1 MNGNLYKTAKTR
13 FLVRSKKSG
22 QLLGYALLLPEVT
35 VDDGDAHLVPWP
47 DDELQPIDP
56 VVGFNESTT
65 ENEAVAEL
73 DISSSVSSE
82 CDPSEMP
89 DKQSLTTLCQTN
101 LAPQS
106 EVAVDTVLLSSQ
118 PSSQVSEVVRDAV
131 DQDLEAIDNNKGM
144 QLKRKKEVTYKED
157 IIGHGG
163 GQGQG
168 PSSKIIK
175 LEKTDHSPEDE
186 GSLNPQE
193 NSGMYD
199 IFVQFV
205 DERNNTEM
213 GLPKYRKKV
222 KCILC
227 TGEKVISYGNV
238 GRHIES
244 YHLPS
249 VVCEICN
256 CKISQKRFMDHM
268 KRVHSDNSKQKSKDV
283 KDNAKS
289 SSGLKRTR
297 APTEIKNATTEKTST
312 TNSSQSKSGTFNT
325 SNPSFDLKSEYSINN
340 NTGPPVILAN
350 IDPKS
355 QTFNDVDEEKN
366 ISEPTTE
373 KEIVPPA
380 SKENRKSTIANEQ
393 VSITITS
400 DSVEGLSIK
409 MGLDKADRM
418 KKVMRKFGKRFNVN
432 YKQLKFMLNNA
443 ESQASMELLGEEIVG
458 DLKTR
463 NVTVVGNL
471 TS

>member
-13 FLVRSKKSG
+13 FIVRSKKSG

-144 QLKRKKEVTYKED
+144 QLKRKKEVMYKED
-157 IIGHGG
+157 IIGHSG

-175 LEKTDHSPEDE
+175 LEMTDHSPEDE
-186 GSLNPQE
+186 RSLNPQE

-205 DERNNTEM
+205 DERNNTEV

-268 KRVHSDNSKQKSKDV
+268 KRVHTDNSKQKRKDV
-283 KDNAKS
+283 KDKVKS
-289 SSGLKRTR
+289 TSGLKRT
-297 APTEIKNATTEKTST
+297 ESKNVTTEKTST
-312 TNSSQSKSGTFNT
+312 TNPSQSKSETFNT
-325 SNPSFDLKSEYSINN
+325 SNPSLDLKSEHCIKN
-340 NTGPPVILAN
+340 NTGPVILAN
-350 IDPKS
+350 TDPKS

-366 ISEPTTE
+366 IEPTTE
-373 KEIVPPA
+373 KEVVPPA
-380 SKENRKSTIANEQ
+380 SKGNHKSTIANEQ
-393 VSITITS
+393 VTITITS
-400 DSVEGLSIK
+400 ESVEGLSIK
-409 MGLDKADRM
+409 VGLDKDDRM

-443 ESQASMELLGEEIVG
+443 ESQESMELLGEEIVG